1 MDFQSRTNSRPKF
14 QPLRVKELLHFCESD
29 DDESED
35 RTQGSDCES
44 DSDDPQP
51 LPSDDFIE
59 ENLSNSICLRTVTN
73 DNDFKGTCNVM
84 STIISTNFEK
94 SASVDNVPR
103 CIPEN
108 KSSIFHEDK
117 DTMKNERNAQCE
129 DLNPVKLSIE
139 TRVHKK
145 MFEDVKMQS
154 DQNEL
159 SNNDFQCLDKKGS
172 CKLNNNSESVISAF
186 QHAENVSEF
195 EIHSVPNVNIKKD
208 SLELKLIENEEKAH
222 ENVSQR
228 MSQTLHDTN
237 IKKEALELIPTTND
251 ERARSDNISQFGIHT
266 LQNTNVKKEP
276 LELKSI
282 GNVEKLH
289 YENIPQYGMQSL
301 HNTNI
306 KIETLELVPTTNEEK
321 IHCDNIPQFGM
332 YTLQNTTVKKEP
344 LEFKSIGN
352 EEKPHYENVSSSN
365 KTLTSDTG
373 AHVNSIDQWVLQTPL
388 KHVPVSSAHPDP
400 CFSRRNIIQTPQN
413 KVSDMSKNFKLTPA
427 TILSHWSQNNTKQT
441 PLQNK
446 SIKFKESTQTPKNS
460 VYFTPSIGRNETPR
474 YSNTEVRKPLADTG
488 GFVQNVGSNRHLLQG
503 CRLPKVNEVTP
514 KIHNKS
520 LCKNLNNVNMP
531 DQISEIS
538 GNEVSVAHPESNVNE
553 QLKDNKHS
561 IENTVLDKEIVKKI
575 SDSKHVIHC
584 SKDSKETLK
593 PMCNHPQ
600 SQQSKGNDC
609 NQDQQRESKNIENK
623 ISNVQFSMPS
633 NVPKA
638 RQNRTLSVKGK
649 EYLILGT
656 LGQGMS
662 GEVLRV
668 QNLSSLELCA
678 IKCVNLNHMDKDSA
692 QGCLEEISM
701 LHKLQAPC
709 VVKMFD
715 YEIKY
720 PMVYVVMEMGDT
732 DLSRL
737 LKTMSQEKQ
746 ISLTMI
752 LYYWTEMLTAVKHIH
767 DNGVIHSDLKPA
779 NFLLVRGRLKL
790 IDFGIASSIN
800 ADMTSVVKNCPIG
813 TLNYISPEAL
823 MDIGGNSDSPTR
835 DVKYKISFKSDVWS
849 LGCILYSLVYGRTPF
864 QHIRSQWAKV
874 NAITNPKLNIS
885 FPPNLPS
892 VEGNKII
899 SAPPVLIDVMRKC
912 LQHNPKARPTVAE
925 LLEVEYIPSKQEHMS
940 ATLPE
945 IPANIL
951 VKIKHTLSEDEWRQ
965 LTWTLENARCT

>member
-35 RTQGSDCES
+35 RTQESDCDS

-51 LPSDDFIE
+51 LPPDDFIE
-59 ENLSNSICLRTVTN
+59 DDSSDSLFLHTATH
-73 DNDFKGTCNVM
+73 DNDLKGIHNV
-84 STIISTNFEK
+84 SGTIISLNSGK
-94 SASVDNVPR
+94 SASVDNVPEYK
-103 CIPEN
+103 PES
-108 KSSIFHEDK
+108 KSSVFYEDK
-117 DTMKNERNAQCE
+117 DNMKNEKNTQCE
-129 DLNPVKLSIE
+129 ESNQVKLSIE
-139 TRVHKK
+139 TQIHKK
-145 MFEDVKMQS
+145 ISEVDESKNKLVSDIDVKMQS
-154 DQNEL
+154 NQDEL
-159 SNNDFQCLDKKGS
+159 YNNDFQCLDNKRS
-172 CKLNNNSESVISAF
+172 CKLNNNSESVTSAF
-186 QHAENVSEF
+186 QHAENVSQF
-195 EIHSVPNVNIKKD
+195 EVQSLHNSNI
-208 SLELKLIENEEKAH
+208 E
-222 ENVSQR
+222 
-228 MSQTLHDTN
+228 
-237 IKKEALELIPTTND
+237 
-251 ERARSDNISQFGIHT
+251 
-266 LQNTNVKKEP
+266 KEP
-276 LELKSI
+276 LELKATS
-282 GNVEKLH
+282 
-289 YENIPQYGMQSL
+289 
-301 HNTNI
+301 T
-306 KIETLELVPTTNEEK
+306 
-321 IHCDNIPQFGM
+321 
-332 YTLQNTTVKKEP
+332 
-344 LEFKSIGN
+344 GN

-365 KTLTSDTG
+365 KSLTSDTG
-373 AHVNSIDQWVLQTPL
+373 TYVNSIDQWVLQTPL
-388 KHVPVSSAHPDP
+388 KHPPVNSMHPDP
-400 CFSRRNIIQTPQN
+400 CFSRRNITQTPQS
-413 KVSDMSKNFKLTPA
+413 KVSDMSKNCGLTPA

-446 SIKFKESTQTPKNS
+446 SIKFKDSMQTPKNS

-488 GFVQNVGSNRHLLQG
+488 GSMQNVASNRHLLQG
-503 CRLPKVNEVTP
+503 SRLPKVNEVTP

-520 LCKNLNNVNMP
+520 LCKNLNNMNLSE
-531 DQISEIS
+531 QISEIS
-538 GNEVSVAHPESNVNE
+538 GNEVPVARLESNANE
-553 QLKDNKHS
+553 QLKDNKLS
-561 IENTVLDKEIVKKI
+561 IENTVLDKETVKKT
-575 SDSKHVIHC
+575 SDSKNVVHC

-593 PMCNHPQ
+593 PICNHPQ
-600 SQQSKGNDC
+600 NQQSKGSNC
-609 NQDQQRESKNIENK
+609 NQDQQQESKNIENK

-633 NVPKA
+633 NIPKA
-638 RQNRTLSVKGK
+638 RHNRTLFVKGK

-668 QNLSSLELCA
+668 QNISSLELCA
-678 IKCVNLNHMDKDSA
+678 IKCVNLNRMDKDSA

-767 DNGVIHSDLKPA
+767 ENGVIHSDLKPA

-790 IDFGIASSIN
+790 IDFGIASSMN

-892 VEGNKII
+892 GDGNKII

-940 ATLPE
+940 TKLPE

-951 VKIKHTLSEDEWRQ
+951 VKIKRTLNEDEWRH